1 MDRQGGFA
9 RLTKHLRDDGE
20 VVTYDRRG
28 YGRSRAVGG
37 PFEIADHVD
46 DLMTVID
53 RIPTILVGHSLG
65 GVVALAAAGRRP
77 DLVRGV
83 VVFEVPMSWEPWW
96 PTDSGGS
103 VAASMSDRPED
114 AAEAFMRRV
123 VGSQRWD
130 RLPERTR
137 VERRSEGV
145 ALVGEMTSIRRGR
158 PWNPAEIVCP
168 VVSGHGRGSRPQFE
182 RSAHT
187 IGETVGEAI
196 VVAMSDARHNA
207 HSDMPEEFRRC
218 LIEPMLQRLR
228 WGSFASGPG
237 ITEPT

>member
-1 MDRQGGFA
+1 
-9 RLTKHLRDDGE
+9 
-20 VVTYDRRG
+20 
-28 YGRSRAVGG
+28 
-37 PFEIADHVD
+37 
-46 DLMTVID
+46 
-53 RIPTILVGHSLG
+53 
-65 GVVALAAAGRRP
+65 
-77 DLVRGV
+77 
-83 VVFEVPMSWEPWW
+83 MSWEPWW

-187 IGETVGEAI
+187 IGETVRNNCMVAGRYISVRFESGTAYNWRLDSYDLEVDTIGE
-196 VVAMSDARHNA
+196 
-207 HSDMPEEFRRC
+207 
-218 LIEPMLQRLR
+218 
-228 WGSFASGPG
+228 W
-237 ITEPT
+237 

>member
-9 RLTKHLRDDGE
+9 RLTKHLRPDGE

-28 YGRSRAVGG
+28 YGRSRAVGET
-37 PFEIADHVD
+37 FEIADHVD
-46 DLMTVID
+46 DLLSVID
-53 RIPTILVGHSLG
+53 QVPSIVVGHSLG
-65 GVVALAAAGRRP
+65 GVIALAAAGRRP
-77 DLVRGV
+77 DLMRGV

-114 AAEAFMRRV
+114 AAEEFMRRV

-137 VERRSEGV
+137 LERRSEGP

-158 PWNPAEIVCP
+158 PWNPAEILCP
-168 VVSGHGRGSRPQFE
+168 IVSGHGRGSRPQFE

-187 IGETVGEAI
+187 IGETVGDAI
-196 VVAMSDARHNA
+196 VVALPDARHNA
-207 HSDMPEEFRRC
+207 HSDMPEKFQRA
-218 LIEPMLQRLR
+218 LIEPMLERLR
-228 WGSFASGPG
+228 SGSFVGGPG
-237 ITEPT
+237 VTGPA